1 MADSTPSPT
10 PEVEDTVATVVKTAD
25 EIIASDAFSDKLGE
39 AIATAMAK
47 HMKPAAEKPSDKLFE
62 TLFSPAHQ
70 HAKPEIKN
78 MLGAMVT
85 AQYHGKNDPERVIA
99 FAKARWGDD
108 NPVYQHLAAVQH
120 FKALTSATTG
130 GAVEMV
136 QTTVAAEV
144 IEALRPASVVR
155 SSGAQVVPNPTG
167 TLQIPRIATGAG
179 VTWVGENS
187 ASNATQQVFDSVTL
201 TRKKAMVKIPVTKEL
216 IMFASPDAEQAIADD
231 VVAAMAAGTDA
242 AYIRGASGGQNPTGV
257 KFQVATAQRTDSA
270 GNTATN
276 IETDIGTLLEAVRGS
291 NVPLTPETGHFWMS
305 SRSFTFLEKLRDGNG
320 NLVYPE
326 LRTDTPRIMRYQV
339 HITNNIPNNIALS
352 GQSPTGDESEV
363 YFGRGPSLMIADS
376 ADMSL
381 EVLENVAYTNS
392 SGSIES
398 GVDLDTLLV
407 KAMLMTD
414 IALRHD
420 LAWAVL
426 ESVQWGN

>member
-1 MADSTPSPT
+1 MADNDLKTT
-10 PEVEDTVATVVKTAD
+10 PEVEDTVVKTAD
-25 EIIASDAFSDKLGE
+25 EIIGSDAFSDKLGE
-39 AIATAMAK
+39 AIAAAMAK
-47 HMKPAAEKPSDKLFE
+47 HMKPAADPLSDKLFA
-62 TLFSPAHQ
+62 PAHQ
-70 HAKPEIKN
+70 FAKPEIRN
-78 MLGAMVT
+78 VLGAMIT
-85 AQYHGKNDPERVIA
+85 AQYHGRNDPDRVIEY
-99 FAKARWGDD
+99 AKTRWGDD

-120 FKALTSATTG
+120 FKALTSATTS

-136 QTTVAAEV
+136 QTTVASEV

-167 TLQIPRIATGAG
+167 TLQIPRISTGAG
-179 VTWVGENS
+179 VTWVGEAS

-242 AYIRGASGGQNPTGV
+242 AYIRGSSGGSNPTGI

-276 IETDIGTLLEAVRGS
+276 IETDIGTLLQAVRGA

-320 NLVYPE
+320 NLIYPE

-376 ADMSL
+376 ADLSL